1 MLSVTIIMLGI
12 LVYFSIIG
20 FNLNPSR
27 DVHVQKVVEIESFEN
42 NDNDNDN
49 DNDNRTQTSFCKTHE
64 GDRNNLQNSCSKLTK
79 NNCLATSCCV
89 YALMDGREQC
99 HSGDINGP
107 TFKRDDNG
115 KTKDIDYYYYRNKCF
130 GSKCE

>member
-42 NDNDNDN
+42 NDNDN

-115 KTKDIDYYYYRNKCF
+115 K
-130 GSKCE
+130 